1 MYRRNAFR
9 TDVHALMRLDH
20 LALLK
25 AAYELRIHYSY
36 KLCLNALKVI
46 LNETSPTVYQSSIS
60 MLVF

>member
-25 AAYELRIHYSY
+25 AAYELRIHYAY

-46 LNETSPTVYQSSIS
+46 LNETKHKLLRVPYCIS
-60 MLVF
+60 E